1 MIVGRRTAIGIGV
14 FLAAHLFASRVVA
27 SYAPAPPQRSMLP
40 QNGPATV
47 QRVTVSAAL
56 DDLPYVPGRL
66 LIKFKSSVSA
76 CVDCLVGQRLPLAPA
91 LGSAL
96 LDDLNRLHGLRF
108 VHPLRRNDMGVKS
121 LNKRRQLQNARH
133 RQLADAVAARAGRV
147 VPLKKFPDLTS
158 TYVFQLSPWL
168 DMEEV
173 AREYARDPAVAYAEP
188 DRKVRVQLVP
198 NDHYFSSAGSWGQ
211 PFDDL
216 WGVKK
221 ISAPDAWDVT
231 TGENMVVAVSDTG
244 VDTGHPDIAASMWTN
259 PAEIPGNGID
269 DDGNGYVDDVNGWN
283 FVANTNDV
291 FDDYGHGTHVAGTI
305 AATGQ
310 NGIGIIGVAFNSK
323 IMAVKGLDSGGG
335 GTWEGLANTILYAAE
350 NGANVI
356 NASWGGV
363 GTSQTLDD
371 AIATAAAAGVVF
383 VAAAGNS
390 NMDVDA
396 APPWGPF
403 FPAANRHAITVAAF
417 DHLDQ
422 KAFFSN
428 YGPKIDVAAPG
439 GGDDGTGFDP
449 YRSVLS
455 LRSSGAV
462 PDMTGNGKLIVGTNY
477 LRQAGTSMAA
487 PHVSGAAAL
496 VLAVHPTY
504 SPAQVRQALR
514 AGADDVDQAGYDFNA
529 GYGRINVAHAIAVP
543 AVGAEIASPS
553 DSTVATGTSI
563 PVSGTA
569 SGGEFASY
577 TLEYGLGQLP
587 TSWTVFAGPI
597 TTPVDNGDL
606 GTWDISNVSDGQYTI
621 RLHVLNTADS
631 SFEDRVDVTL
641 DHVQLTDPE
650 PAAVL
655 RPNGPLEIRGTAGG
669 GGFQGFAVEW
679 RVTTPDYFTG
689 NWRSD
694 GITVAGGGAS
704 PVTDGQLATFDT
716 GVLAGNADVDF
727 RLVVTQAEGVQAI
740 KEVHHVIIDPTLR
753 AGWPQKI
760 AGLPTTGDRLM
771 NNVTLADVDG
781 DGTKE
786 ILTAFGDMAYVFRHD
801 GTLLAGWPQQM
812 VSPTN
817 PTWQTFAHNGVIAAD
832 LDGDGQLEIIAAVDY
847 EYDPNSYE
855 GGAGAVYVW
864 HADGTP
870 MAGWPRYLG
879 ENNYGTNR
887 PKELAVADVD
897 GDGHPDLIGVV
908 GDSVVVVDRNGQALP
923 GWPQQWGYYGCYSG
937 CPDSVVAVADIDG
950 DGKSEIAMVSG
961 GYAAK
966 QKLFLYSA
974 SGELK
979 SGFPQALGRTYGF
992 GANLTTYPFEQHIGN
1007 YVNAPVMADLDSD
1020 GKLEI
1025 AALTNKMA
1033 VRAYRANGKRVKMT
1047 PSPKG
1052 LANRQCSNW
1061 NGRGIANLVPI
1072 LDPLTAGDL
1081 DGNGHAELLVGGH
1094 TKAWGQVRYNGR
1106 NLSVSWCPALINST
1120 DYINVLHA
1128 GSVSPPGRWP
1138 VGISYPGAQSSYGPG
1153 SMAVGDI
1160 DGDGLPEVVSASGIC
1175 GRHDGLFSLDNYR
1188 TEYRCFTINAYDRFG
1203 NLLPGFPKATS
1214 GPGTTN
1220 GMTPG
1225 IGDLAGDGLK
1235 EIVWIDWYGN
1245 VLVWDV
1251 PGTPAPEALQWPMAR
1266 HDAAHTGALT
1276 VLH

>member
-1 MIVGRRTAIGIGV
+1 MTAAQRMALTFGL
-14 FLAAHLFASRVVA
+14 FFAAHLFASPVVA
-27 SYAPAPPQRSMLP
+27 SYAPAPPRRQMLP

-47 QRVTVSAAL
+47 QRATVNAAL
-56 DDLPYVPGRL
+56 DELPYVPGRL
-66 LIKFKSSVSA
+66 LIKFKSSVTA
-76 CVDCLVGQRLPLAPA
+76 CIDCLVGQRLPLAPA

-96 LDDLNRLHGLRF
+96 LDDLNRLHGLRS
-108 VHPLRRNDMGVKS
+108 VHPLRRSDIGVRS
-121 LNKRRQLQNARH
+121 LSARRQRQKARQ
-133 RQLADAVAARAGRV
+133 RQLADAVAARTGRA

-158 TYVFQLSPWL
+158 TYVFELSPWL

-173 AREYARDPAVAYAEP
+173 ARQYARDPTVAYAEP
-188 DRKVRVQLVP
+188 DRKVRVQLTP
-198 NDHYFSSAGSWGQ
+198 NDHYFSTAGSWGQ

-216 WGVKK
+216 WGAKK
-221 ISAPDAWDVT
+221 ISAPAAWEVT
-231 TGENMVVAVSDTG
+231 TGENVVVAVSDTG
-244 VDTGHPDIAASMWTN
+244 VDTAHPDITASMWTN
-259 PAEIPGNGID
+259 PGEIAGNGID

-283 FVANTNDV
+283 FVADTNNV
-291 FDDYGHGTHVAGTI
+291 FDDFGHGTHVAGTI

-310 NGIGIIGVAFNSK
+310 NGIGIIGVAFGSK

-335 GTWEGLANTILYAAE
+335 GSIEDLANTILYATD

-371 AIATAAAAGVVF
+371 AIATAAAASVVF

-390 NMDVDA
+390 NVDVNA

-403 FPAANRHAITVAAF
+403 TPADNRHAITVAAV

-428 YGPKIDVAAPG
+428 YGQKIDVAAPG

-449 YRSVLS
+449 FRSVLS
-455 LRSSGAV
+455 LLSRGAV
-462 PDMTGNGKLIVGTNY
+462 PDMTGNGKLIVGSNY
-477 LRQAGTSMAA
+477 VRQAGTSMAA

-496 VLAVHPTY
+496 VLAAHPTY

-514 AGADDVDQAGYDFNA
+514 AGADDIEQAGYDFYA
-529 GYGRINVAHAIAVP
+529 GYGRINAARAVALS
-543 AVGAEIASPS
+543 AVGAEITSPS
-553 DSTVATGTSI
+553 SGMVANGTSI
-563 PVSGTA
+563 PISGTA

-577 TLEYGLGQLP
+577 TLEYGPGQFP

-597 TTPVDNGDL
+597 TTPVDNDDL
-606 GTWDISNVSDGQYTI
+606 GTWDISDVPDGQYTI
-621 RLHVLNTADS
+621 RLRVLNTADS
-631 SFEDRVDVTL
+631 SFEDRVGVTL
-641 DHVQLTDPE
+641 DHVQITDPE
-650 PAAVL
+650 AAAVL
-655 RPNGPLEIRGTAGG
+655 RANGPVEIRGTAAG
-669 GGFQGFAVEW
+669 GGFQGFVVAW
-679 RVTTPDYFTG
+679 RVTTPDYVTG
-689 NWRSD
+689 SWRSD
-694 GITVAGGGAS
+694 GISVAGGGAS

-716 GVLAGNADVDF
+716 GVLAGNTDIDF
-727 RLVVTQAEGVQAI
+727 QVVVTQAGGGQAS

-760 AGLPTTGDRLM
+760 AGLPTTGLRLM

-801 GTLLAGWPQQM
+801 GTLLPGWPQQM

-817 PTWQTFAHNGVIAAD
+817 PTWQVFSHNSVIAAD
-832 LDGDGQLEIIAAVDY
+832 LDGDGQLEVIAAA
-847 EYDPNSYE
+847 EWESDPDSYA

-870 MAGWPRYLG
+870 MAGWPKYLG
-879 ENNYGTNR
+879 ESTYGTNR
-887 PKELAVADVD
+887 PTELAVSDVD

-908 GDSVVVVDRNGQALP
+908 GDSVVVVDRNGEALP

-937 CPDSVVAVADIDG
+937 CPDSVVAVADLDG
-950 DGKSEIAMVSG
+950 DGKSEIAMVTG
-961 GYAAK
+961 GASSR
-966 QKLFLYSA
+966 QRLLLYSA
-974 SGELK
+974 SGRLK
-979 SGFPQALGRTYGF
+979 SGFPRSLGRTYGF
-992 GANLTTYPFEQHIGN
+992 GAMLTTYPFEQHIGH
-1007 YVNAPVMADLDSD
+1007 YVNAPVMADLDGD
-1020 GKLEI
+1020 GQLEI
-1025 AALTNKMA
+1025 AALTDKMA
-1033 VRAYRANGKRVKMT
+1033 VRAYRANGKRVSLN
-1047 PSPKG
+1047 PRPQG
-1052 LANRQCSNW
+1052 LANRQCLNW
-1061 NGRGIANLVPI
+1061 NGRGIAKLTPI

-1081 DGNGHAELLVGGH
+1081 NGDGRAELLLGGH
-1094 TKAWGQVRYNGR
+1094 TKAWGKVRYNGR
-1106 NLSVSWCPALINST
+1106 NISVSWCPSLIAST

-1128 GSVSPPGRWP
+1128 GKISPPGNWP

-1160 DGDGLPEVVSASGIC
+1160 DGDLLPEVVSASGIC
-1175 GRHDGLFSLDNYR
+1175 GRHDGSFSLDNYR
-1188 TEYRCFTINAYDRFG
+1188 TEYRCFTIYAYDRFG
-1203 NLLPGFPKATS
+1203 NLLPGFPKATA

-1220 GMTPG
+1220 SMTPG

-1245 VLVWDV
+1245 VMVWDV